1 MSHLQLSSLFSS
13 LAFFLLLS
21 AGQHWVSSLE
31 WAPKPAW
38 LLVQRAHTQGLS
50 TTVLS

>member
-1 MSHLQLSSLFSS
+1 MSHLRLSSLFSS
-13 LAFFLLLS
+13 LVFFLLLS
-21 AGQHWVSSLE
+21 AGKHWVSPLE
-31 WAPKPAW
+31 WDPKPTW